1 MFADTKGALFYTKIP
16 KKICSWMECDLIKT
30 PASKIRV
37 ETNISEDIES
47 LSKSAI
53 FTSCISDTKKI
64 KQMII
69 IK

>member
-1 MFADTKGALFYTKIP
+1 
-16 KKICSWMECDLIKT
+16 MECDPIKAST
-30 PASKIRV
+30 SKIRV
-37 ETNISEDIES
+37 EMNISEDIES

-53 FTSCISDTKKI
+53 FTSCINDTKKI

>member
-1 MFADTKGALFYTKIP
+1 
-16 KKICSWMECDLIKT
+16 MECDLIKA

-53 FTSCISDTKKI
+53 LTSLISDTKKI